1 MRSIRLGEVARI
13 VCAGAHDYPG
23 LFCREDWLSWGAAE
37 DAAAGQGRD
46 AQAGAAESGW
56 KEPAGLLLADSLVVP
71 AGMDLDGMGV
81 AVMPVPIHKDLVA
94 IVVELDGIDRNYLR
108 QFLISRACDSGFCR
122 KEGAEKGEVAEVLE
136 NMEIPLLSLEEQRQ
150 AARILDKS
158 ASICQKIQVA
168 IRLTDGFLFSVFSDM
183 FGDLAKNP
191 KGWPYRPLQDL
202 VDCFRTGLADT
213 ELQAAVAVADRG
225 RIATPAGAVRHG
237 PLPGDVAVRHNGNAE
252 RCLFVTDG
260 EDDWEGAADWYFRPR
275 HGMVEAVYLARV
287 LSGLG
292 AKTVL
297 ERISRSVRM
306 QSPGIDLA
314 GELLVPL
321 PPLSAQQRYAQIHAK
336 MHVVRQK
343 LAGERSLANRL
354 FRSLAASF
362 FATCRAV

>member
-13 VCAGAHDYPG
+13 VCAGAHDNPG
-23 LFCREDWLSWGAAE
+23 LFYREDWLSWGATE
-37 DAAAGQGRD
+37 DAAARQGRD

-71 AGMDLDGMGV
+71 AGMDMDGMGV

-108 QFLISRACDSGFCR
+108 QFLISRACNSGFCR
-122 KEGAEKGEVAEVLE
+122 KEGAEKGEVADALE
-136 NMEIPLLSLEEQRQ
+136 NMEIPLLPLEEQRQ
-150 AARILDKS
+150 VARILDKS
-158 ASICQKIQVA
+158 ASICQKIQTA
-168 IRLTDGFLFSVFSDM
+168 IRLTDDFLFSVFSDM
-183 FGDLAKNP
+183 FGDPAKNP
-191 KGWPYRPLQDL
+191 KGWLHRPLQDL
-202 VDCFRTGLADT
+202 ADCFWTGLADS
-213 ELQAAVAVADRG
+213 EPQAAVAVVGRG
-225 RIATPAGAVRHG
+225 RIAAPAGAVRHG
-237 PLPGDVAVRHNGNAE
+237 PLPGDVAVRHNGNAV
-252 RCLFVTDG
+252 RCLFVTEG
-260 EDDWEGAADWYFRPR
+260 EDDWEDADWYFRPR
-275 HGMVEAVYLARV
+275 PGMVEAVYLARV
-287 LSGLG
+287 LSGVG

-336 MHVVRQK
+336 MHVIRQK